1 MVRPLAATALA
12 AAALVV
18 THPIPTAE
26 AAGKS
31 YQKGHKV
38 ELWVSKVRRQ
48 QSPPR
53 RWHKTCSFFCFV
65 GFSAGNFIETGTFST
80 DTINGYLG
88 WLKMWMCWRAKE
100 GENDRKGKHLMGIS
114 WLEVSGMVD

>member
-48 QSPPR
+48 QFPSKKMAQDVLVFLFRWFFGGGSP
-53 RWHKTCSFFCFV
+53 V
-65 GFSAGNFIETGTFST
+65 ETGTICT
-80 DTINGYLG
+80 DTINGYLD
-88 WLKMWMCWRAKE
+88 WVWRCLRAKE
-100 GENDRKGKHLMGIS
+100 GENDRKGKRFGGHLLVQTTG
-114 WLEVSGMVD
+114 EVC

>member
-18 THPIPTAE
+18 THQIPTAE

-38 ELWVSKVRRQ
+38 ELWVSKVRLWEAKQAATRG
-48 QSPPR
+48 SR
-53 RWHKTCSFFCFV
+53 HKT
-65 GFSAGNFIETGTFST
+65 
-80 DTINGYLG
+80 
-88 WLKMWMCWRAKE
+88 
-100 GENDRKGKHLMGIS
+100 
-114 WLEVSGMVD
+114 